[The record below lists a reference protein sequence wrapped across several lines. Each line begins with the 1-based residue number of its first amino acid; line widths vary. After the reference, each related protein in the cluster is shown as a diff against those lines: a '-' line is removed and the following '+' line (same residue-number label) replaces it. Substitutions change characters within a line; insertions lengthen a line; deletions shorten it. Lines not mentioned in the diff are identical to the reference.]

1 MASTTTSIPRFLL
14 PQTGLLWRRFRVP
27 NAASS
32 SSIIIRYASTT
43 PSKGGKP
50 IVLEKPAR
58 FNPPSHG
65 SRLPKKQIPRHYGG
79 ELSFEEAQ
87 SQKKKDYPGL
97 PPPPDTW
104 AHWFWNSRAFHLTI
118 TMVSLPAT
126 PPILYY
132 TNSVKQ
138 GTLTG
143 LALFTFVQNF
153 KHSSPFADMVPSLSD
168 FVYHPITS
176 GRTVVEIIKL
186 SEAHNTAIVQEK
198 RKRRV
203 DDVEKRNEYRKAH
216 GLDVNRSLFGAWGGK
231 KDGDEAKE
239 AGERVAD
246 EVVAETTEVQ
256 GAPNPVVPAGEH
268 ADAMGGVSPRKKF
281 FGIW

>member
-14 PQTGLLWRRFRVP
+14 PQTGLLWQRFRVP

-32 SSIIIRYASTT
+32 GSIIIRYASTT
-43 PSKGGKP
+43 PAKGSKP

-65 SRLPKKQIPRHYGG
+65 SRLPKKTTPRHYGG
-79 ELSFEEAQ
+79 ELSFEETQA
-87 SQKKKDYPGL
+87 QKKKDYPGL

-118 TMVSLPAT
+118 TM
-126 PPILYY
+126 
-132 TNSVKQ
+132 

-153 KHSSPFADMVPSLSD
+153 KQSSPFADMVPSLSD
-168 FVYHPITS
+168 FVYHPISS
-176 GRTVVEIIKL
+176 GRIVVEIIRL

-203 DDVEKRNEYRKAH
+203 DDVEKRQEYRKAH
-216 GLDVNRSLFGAWGGK
+216 GLDGNTSFFGTWGAK
-231 KDGDEAKE
+231 KDEEDKSEEGP
-239 AGERVAD
+239 RVA
-246 EVVAETTEVQ
+246 EEAAAVATEVHET
-256 GAPNPVVPAGEH
+256 PNPVVPAGEH
-268 ADAMGGVSPRKKF
+268 ADAMGGVGPRKKF
-281 FGIW
+281 LGIF